1 MPSEGLASPS
11 FAEFAQ
17 QFREGRVE
25 PELGP
30 PTGPRT
36 ADPPATSDS
45 PTAGE
50 MSGIVSEID
59 AEPRLFDFVPRE
71 APPTSAPSRR
81 APAEG
86 PHIGSVVYLLLVG
99 LVAAA
104 TIGIFFGIAFFLLA
118 QPKDKTFVGAG
129 PVSPGVE
136 QAVSTAKGTT
146 RAGDAPATIIASA
159 QTVPIP
165 GPVSGWSSPAAPP
178 PQVGPSPAAEESAGP
193 PGESTHRP
201 SGGRRSGA
209 HSAARRSRSAHHY
222 RQPAREEL
230 AAQAEKQ
237 RILSAAMDR
246 AHHENFSDPFQSL
259 TPPQAR
265 QRNSFDQ
272 LLTQLIG
279 QTKPAPSLMPPRA
292 ERPDPFAQGVWNK

>member
-1 MPSEGLASPS
+1 MPSEGLASPP

-36 ADPPATSDS
+36 ADPTATSDR

-50 MSGIVSEID
+50 MSGMVSEID
-59 AEPRLFDFVPRE
+59 AESRLFDFVPRE

-118 QPKDKTFVGAG
+118 QPKDKIFIGAG

-136 QAVSTAKGTT
+136 EAVSTAKGTT
-146 RAGDAPATIIASA
+146 RAGDATATIIASA
-159 QTVPIP
+159 QTAPTP
-165 GPVSGWSSPAAPP
+165 GPVSGWPSPAAP
-178 PQVGPSPAAEESAGP
+178 PQVGPSPATAGFR
-193 PGESTHRP
+193 GAA
-201 SGGRRSGA
+201 RRVNAPRKRRQTKRCSIGSSPWSIRSPL
-209 HSAARRSRSAHHY
+209 SAARPGGACG
-222 RQPAREEL
+222 A
-230 AAQAEKQ
+230 
-237 RILSAAMDR
+237 
-246 AHHENFSDPFQSL
+246 
-259 TPPQAR
+259 
-265 QRNSFDQ
+265 
-272 LLTQLIG
+272 G
-279 QTKPAPSLMPPRA
+279 
-292 ERPDPFAQGVWNK
+292 

>member
-118 QPKDKTFVGAG
+118 QPKDKIFIGAG

-136 QAVSTAKGTT
+136 EAVSTAKGTT
-146 RAGDAPATIIASA
+146 RAGDATATIIASA
-159 QTVPIP
+159 QTAPTP
-165 GPVSGWSSPAAPP
+165 GPVSGWPSPAAP
-178 PQVGPSPAAEESAGP
+178 PQVGPSPAAAEAAGP
-193 PGESTHRP
+193 PGESTHRV

-209 HSAARRSRSAHHY
+209 QSAARRGRSAHHY

-279 QTKPAPSLMPPRA
+279 QTKPGQSLTPPRA
-292 ERPDPFAQGVWNK
+292 EQPDPFAQGVWNK